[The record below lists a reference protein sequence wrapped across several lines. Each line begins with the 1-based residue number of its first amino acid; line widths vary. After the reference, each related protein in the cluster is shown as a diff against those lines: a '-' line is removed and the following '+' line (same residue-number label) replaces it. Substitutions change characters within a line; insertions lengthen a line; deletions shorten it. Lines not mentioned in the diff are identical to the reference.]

1 MQGIAFTELLVWI
14 GGETA
19 RYERWFATQPATA
32 WAAPAGSGR
41 IATVRD
47 LLYHTYVVDLRYGQ
61 RVHGLPVSSFEDE
74 AVADPM
80 QLFPLAR
87 RGQELLASA
96 LTSGID
102 LGEVLTFQTLSAGT
116 QQASKRKI
124 IAHSLT
130 HHVRHLAQVATL
142 LRQAGHATDWP
153 HDLLFSD
160 AIAP

>member
-1 MQGIAFTELLVWI
+1 MQGIAFTELLAWI
-14 GGETA
+14 VNETT
-19 RYERWFATQPATA
+19 RFEKWFAAQPATV

-47 LLYHTYVVDLRYGQ
+47 LLYHTYLVDLRYGQ
-61 RVHGLPVSSFEDE
+61 RVNGLAVSSYEQE
-74 AVADPM
+74 AVAEPM
-80 QLFPLAR
+80 LLFPLAR
-87 RGQELLASA
+87 RGQELLTTA
-96 LTSGID
+96 LTGDRD
-102 LGEVLTFQTLSAGT
+102 LSEVLTFPTLSAGI

-130 HHVRHLAQVATL
+130 HHVRHMAQVATL

-160 AIAP
+160 AISP

>member
-1 MQGIAFTELLVWI
+1 MQGIVFTELLGWI
-14 GGETA
+14 GGETV
-19 RYERWFATQPATA
+19 RYERWFATQPASV
-32 WAAPAGSGR
+32 WSAPAGSGR

-47 LLYHTYVVDLRYGQ
+47 LLYHTYLVDLRYGQ
-61 RVHGLPVSSFEDE
+61 RVNGLAVSSYEDE
-74 AVADPM
+74 AVAEPM
-80 QLFPLAR
+80 LLFPLAR
-87 RGQELLASA
+87 RGQELLATA
-96 LTSGID
+96 LTGDRD
-102 LGEVLTFQTLSAGT
+102 LSEVLTFPTLSAGI

-160 AIAP
+160 AISP